1 MAPKRARTKSHRPD
15 TSKRRRLQEPGL
27 HPASIPT
34 DSIDHLTR
42 LPNEIL
48 YAIVP
53 RISAEDGLALAR
65 TSSTLCSCVLPELY
79 RIDAVGAKETKD
91 KVPAALVWATWEGQ
105 TTAFR
110 ASLSALKSLGVDT
123 QTVVN
128 RPLNSQT
135 VGWSLM
141 SPILKTMRESFI
153 GGLNPSLIHVCCVRG
168 HSDLAAALI
177 ENGGNPNLKDKA
189 GYLPLEY
196 VADLEMQAKFIAPM
210 APTDTAES
218 TSILSK
224 LAVRALRDSYNL
236 DPTPN
241 KSTRVFPVVKY
252 LLESGYRIPPQIDQ
266 PYSHPLSHAF
276 RLRSPELLKIMLN
289 AGVDPNVV
297 NNTGHHHCLLSRA
310 IIDGSLVAA
319 SYLIDAGAE
328 VNIPAGMK
336 VAGVL
341 DPMQAFV
348 SIRYPDH
355 AADDWKRLGEKLI
368 CKVSSVDGTIDGHP
382 FLWQALKD
390 GNLELA
396 ALLSKAGAHAGSKGA
411 WISVEVLDSMGRK
424 LAGK

>member
-1 MAPKRARTKSHRPD
+1 MAPKRARTQSHRPD
-15 TSKRRRLQEPGL
+15 TSKRRRLEEPGL

-34 DSIDHLTR
+34 DSIDRLTR

-48 YAIVP
+48 HAIVP
-53 RISAEDGLALAR
+53 RMSAESGLALAR
-65 TSSTLCSCVLPELY
+65 TSSTLHSCVLPELY
-79 RIDAVGAKETKD
+79 RIDAVGSRETKE

-141 SPILKTMRESFI
+141 SPILKTMRELLI
-153 GGLNPSLIHVCCVRG
+153 KGLNPSLIHVCCVRG
-168 HSDLAAALI
+168 HSDLAALLI

-196 VADLEMQAKFIAPM
+196 VANLEMAKFIAPM
-210 APTDTAES
+210 TPTDTAES
-218 TSILSK
+218 TAILTK
-224 LAVRALRDSYNL
+224 IALHAWIGSYNL
-236 DPTPN
+236 DPTTN
-241 KSTRVFPVVKY
+241 KSTRLFPVVKY
-252 LLESGYRIPPQIDQ
+252 LLESGYRISSQIDRLS
-266 PYSHPLSHAF
+266 SHPLSHAF

-289 AGVDPNVV
+289 AGVDPNMV

-310 IIDGSLVAA
+310 IIDGCLVAA
-319 SYLIDAGAE
+319 SCLIDAGAE
-328 VNIPAGMK
+328 VNIPAGMT

-341 DPMQAFV
+341 TPMQAFV

-368 CKVSSVDGTIDGHP
+368 CRVSSVDGTIDGHP
-382 FLWQALKD
+382 FLWRALKD
-390 GNLELA
+390 GNFELA

-411 WISVEVLDSMGRK
+411 WISAEVLDSMGRK
-424 LAGK
+424 LAEK